1 MSSVTVVVAKQ
12 RRRSAQ
18 GFTLIELVIVVGI
31 LALLAG
37 LVLPNLGDFKLRAN
51 KAVSA
56 TDMADLSRSIQQFY
70 GQYAAFPDKWDSLLD
85 GSGKLWT
92 ATLDANGNLTPGLDS
107 ELPGGPI
114 PGSPHKLITE
124 TIVSDGEMRSI
135 SRMGLRT
142 VLDVGTGSVT
152 DLPTDWFSVP
162 RTLATGGTVATVN
175 PSDPDGQM
183 IINHIY
189 PQQANLAAPVVPAG
203 KHLVVVGVGPLN
215 TMVGTSLQE
224 IPLYPNRDPSK
235 EYCRFL
241 AVFEA
246 SEDGSPANLKLCLGA
261 DGDTIGSETA
271 EYYQH

>member
-1 MSSVTVVVAKQ
+1 MSPVIVVGAKQ
-12 RRRSAQ
+12 RRRSR

-37 LVLPNLGDFKLRAN
+37 LVLPNLSDFKLRAN

-70 GQYAAFPDKWDSLLD
+70 GQYNAFPDRWDSLVD
-85 GSGKLWT
+85 GTGNLWT
-92 ATLDANGNLTPGLDS
+92 ATLSNGVLSPGLDS
-107 ELPGGPI
+107 ELPGAPV

-124 TIVSDGEMRSI
+124 TIANDGEMRSI
-135 SRMGLRT
+135 SRMGIRT

-162 RTLATGGTVATVN
+162 RTLATGGTVATIN
-175 PSDPDGQM
+175 PADGDGQM
-183 IINHIY
+183 IIGHIY
-189 PQQANLAAPVVPAG
+189 PGQTSVPTG
-203 KHLVVVGVGPLN
+203 KHLVVFGVGPMN

-224 IPLYPNRDPSK
+224 IPLYPNRDPSV

-271 EYYQH
+271 EYYKH